1 MTNTTWFSVSGEAEL
16 PCPSCGELLRDY
28 LPSADHHPTTC
39 RSCKDSLVVLSLS
52 GNRGIAV
59 SLTKSPVEVQRFFL
73 WSHSTLDE
81 LEFVTL
87 LVSLED
93 MLA

>member
-1 MTNTTWFSVSGEAEL
+1 MTNSTWFSVSGETAL
-16 PCPSCGELLRDY
+16 PCPSCGELLRGY

-39 RSCKDSLVVLSLS
+39 SGCKDSLVILSIS

-59 SLTKSPVEVQRFFL
+59 SLTKSPVEVQRFFQ
-73 WSHSTLDE
+73 WSHASLDE

-87 LVSLED
+87 LTSLED
-93 MLA
+93 MLR